1 MSSVC
6 GLRVNKINYTCHTR
20 TFLEMCWWAGRQWG
34 WIPHLL
40 LTGILAWLP
49 MGEGSHHQS
58 GSVGECLQMGQFTSQ
73 DNPESDHQNIGTAPS
88 DFLSHFCH
96 LEENSVPSYLFKE
109 CSRPYLIAITSS
121 SHNILATS
129 LAGSALHKLIKVLI
143 GMFCS

>member
-1 MSSVC
+1 MGWEAVRLDSPSPPHRDLGLIAYGRGEPSLEWFSWRMSADGTV
-6 GLRVNKINYTCHTR
+6 H
-20 TFLEMCWWAGRQWG
+20 
-34 WIPHLL
+34 
-40 LTGILAWLP
+40 
-49 MGEGSHHQS
+49 
-58 GSVGECLQMGQFTSQ
+58 SQ